1 MLNQFIS
8 DLNAS
13 QGDTERLENVVLS
26 MLEKS
31 TVEDKSLKQLV
42 RWGLSEFVNQKNS
55 VTQQDVKTLFKSFC
69 LGISRV
75 EPRLGNSNAEK
86 IGFDFA
92 SGLMLSYRQEK
103 SVFDILG
110 GVSEVLP
117 SLEKL
122 PFRIR
127 RGMQVMMSQDY
138 NTLGASKER
147 TSGVVLLRDWLER
160 DGEACSYISPL
171 SVFSRMSDTQIPE
184 DPHVYK
190 AIAAIAT
197 KLLDVQLPDK
207 FTLHLAKTSDNDVSM
222 FVAGL
227 VTLYRDHDWRVS
239 DLSVVR
245 NLDKKSISRLEKV
258 LLRAQSKWSL
268 KKQAPP
274 MEEISAIL
282 SEVRR
287 FGLQQYIV
295 PQTENTTKSNKPKI

>member
-1 MLNQFIS
+1 MLNEFVS
-8 DLNAS
+8 ALNAS
-13 QGDTERLENVVLS
+13 QGNPDRLEKVVLS
-26 MLEKS
+26 RFEKS
-31 TVEDKSLKQLV
+31 IVEDKSLKQFV
-42 RWGLSEFVNQKNS
+42 RWGMSEFVNQKNS
-55 VTQQDVKTLFKSFC
+55 VTPQDVQTLFNSFC
-69 LGISRV
+69 LGIART
-75 EPRLGNSNAEK
+75 EPSLANNVAENLGFA
-86 IGFDFA
+86 FA

-117 SLEKL
+117 SLEKM

-127 RGMQVMMSQDY
+127 RGMQVMMAQDY
-138 NTLGASKER
+138 NTLGASKKR

-207 FTLHLAKTSDNDVSM
+207 FTLHLAKTSDNDVST

-274 MEEISAIL
+274 LEEISAIL

-295 PQTENTTKSNKPKI
+295 PHTENTTKSNKPKI